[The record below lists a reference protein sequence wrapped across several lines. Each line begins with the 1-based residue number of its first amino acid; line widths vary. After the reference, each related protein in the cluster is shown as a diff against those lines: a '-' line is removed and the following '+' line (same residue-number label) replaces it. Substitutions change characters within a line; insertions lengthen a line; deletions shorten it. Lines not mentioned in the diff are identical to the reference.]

1 MAIGTGAP
9 VVTSIYYSGQGRCL
23 MGTRDTVTGK
33 PLGLVTV
40 GNVPELTIGIEE
52 TKEEHKESWS
62 GQRAIDDTL
71 VTETKVNVTI
81 AFESLSP
88 ANIALGL
95 KATVTTEAS
104 ATLVPQ
110 AIKLYKG
117 KWTLLNHLKVSDFAF
132 SVTNPD
138 IGDLTVE
145 DLVLDADG
153 GMVQLAEAYAGTY
166 VEGDDI
172 NVTYSHAAQI
182 DVQGLTNSANAER
195 YFVFRGLNTKSGKQ
209 VRLEI
214 PRLEIAPFTELGK
227 INDTIASVSVTA
239 SALADPLI
247 TTVGQSQFFSE
258 KYES

>member
-1 MAIGTGAP
+1 
-9 VVTSIYYSGQGRCL
+9 

-33 PLGLVTV
+33 PLGLVTI

-81 AFESLSP
+81 TFESLSP

-95 KATVTTEAS
+95 KATVTTEA
-104 ATLVPQ
+104 AGVAVPQ
-110 AIKLYKG
+110 TIQLYKG
-117 KWTLLNHLKVSDFAF
+117 KWTMLNHLKVSAFAF
-132 SVTNPD
+132 ATPADPD
-138 IGDLTVE
+138 LGDLTVE

-166 VEGDDI
+166 VDGDEID
-172 NVTYSHAAQI
+172 VTYSHAAQL
-182 DVQGLTNSANAER
+182 DVQGMTNSANAER
-195 YFVFRGLNTKSGKQ
+195 YFVFRGLNTKNAKQ

-227 INDTIASVSVTA
+227 INDTLASVSVTA

-247 TTVGQSQFFSE
+247 TTVGKSQFFAE